1 MLNIIRAEAEYHAST
16 GGMPTYIP
24 YVKYSKYRAVW
35 DRGFMDGLLYL
46 RTELKVTKKAFDKA
60 VVENGILRANL
71 AQMQAEYDA
80 FLLKQGY

>member
-1 MLNIIRAEAEYHAST
+1 MIDTIRAEAEYHART
-16 GGMPTYIP
+16 GGMPTDNP
-24 YVKYSKYRAVW
+24 YGKYSEYRDAW

-71 AQMQAEYDA
+71 AQVQAEYDA
-80 FLLKQGY
+80 FLIEQGY